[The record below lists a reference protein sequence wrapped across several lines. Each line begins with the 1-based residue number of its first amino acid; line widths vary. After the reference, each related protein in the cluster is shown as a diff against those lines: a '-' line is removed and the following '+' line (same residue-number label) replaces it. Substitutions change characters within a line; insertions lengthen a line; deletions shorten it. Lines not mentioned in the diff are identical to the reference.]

1 MRSLQYLN
9 NVSSNLVNFTDN
21 RSADVIFDRFPKDY
35 QYTFTQSSFSL
46 YVATEII
53 EIIDPANV
61 NLRYKINI
69 SGDVDLDFGPLPNGV
84 GVSESGS
91 VYTVYGIDSISDW
104 DAVKSPTVT
113 LDPNY
118 FGDVNYTVTFIY
130 DTPAQANITLGYDV
144 NTFVP
149 QADLQATSTISCSS
163 TVQYD
168 SSIDMPVIFNI
179 NSEIIPTIQI
189 RATIRCQSTV
199 AYISPA
205 ADILSESTISSS
217 GTNYRGFLTRIDV
230 PTNISENSGKAI
242 DVKEDKLFVAEDTS
256 TYGTP
261 NYVTYIY
268 DLPAGTVSDSIQSSF
283 DLNDPYSVAYSNH
296 IDGSDST
303 EFVSVA
309 FGFPGSSGSN
319 EVYYKDLGDTSWT
332 KSTASTG
339 DSRTAAVDST
349 NNYLLVPLVLDT
361 SVNSSLAFVYSL
373 DINHTLTLEH
383 NITDP
388 TGGAGDGDIGKLS
401 DISDDYFVIAGT
413 TSADIYIYDTATG
426 NADHTFTPSFNPR
439 SICLY
444 KGKLA
449 VAGASQTIVY
459 DIDTQQTVETY
470 SQGVPS
476 WNITQGHTVS
486 LSDELIAIADSEYD
500 IDGTGQQSSN
510 WGEVYLYRRDNYTL
524 HKTLQNPDLGS
535 PLGYDHFGRNV
546 KLTSDY
552 IVITASNEYE
562 GNNNIGQIYIYK

>member
-69 SGDVDLDFGPLPNGV
+69 SGDVDVDFGPLPNGV
-84 GVSESGS
+84 GISQSGS

-104 DAVKSPTVT
+104 NAVKSPTVT

-149 QADLQATSTISCSS
+149 QADLPATSTISCSS

-179 NSEIIPTIQI
+179 NSELIPSIQM

-205 ADILSESTISSS
+205 ADIISESTISSS
-217 GTNYRGFLTRIDV
+217 GTNYKGFTTRIDV

-268 DLPAGTVSDSIQSSF
+268 DLPAGTVSDSIQSGI

-319 EVYYKDLGDTSWT
+319 EVYYKDLGDTSWS
-332 KSTASTG
+332 KSTTSTG

-349 NNYLLVPLVLDT
+349 NNYLLIPVVLDT
-361 SVNSSLAFVYSL
+361 SVNSTVAFVYSL

-383 NITDP
+383 QITDP
-388 TGGAGDGDIGKLS
+388 TGGAGDGDLGKLS
-401 DISDDYFVIAGT
+401 DVSDDYFVIAGT
-413 TSADIYIYDTATG
+413 TSAEIYIYDTATG
-426 NADHTFTPSFNPR
+426 NADHTFTPSFNPQ

-449 VAGASQTIVY
+449 VAGTSQTIVY
-459 DIDTQQTVETY
+459 DIATQQTVETY
-470 SQGVPS
+470 SQGVPG
-476 WNITQGHTVS
+476 WTITQGHAVS

-524 HKTLQNPDLGS
+524 HKTIQNPDLGS

-546 KLTSDY
+546 ELTSDY